1 MSNMPRMNDMK
12 PMSVSQS
19 KPKHSNISDNETES
33 ISLIEE
39 GRKKSNEQS
48 NKDTMALIYKGLY
61 CFLGLQ
67 VSYLTWGM
75 MQELI
80 MTTKFTPTA
89 SSPDGMFPSASF
101 CVFSNRFL
109 AIVISFLV
117 IRTVHGTIYCTAPYY
132 AFLPCAI
139 SNTSS
144 SWAQYASLHYVSFPL
159 QNIFKSTKV
168 IPVMLMGML
177 LRGVTYTFIEY
188 VEALAITSGVLVFS
202 MSKNATQSNDTET
215 SIAGVLLL
223 ITYVCSDSFTSQ
235 WQSRLYKN
243 YGKIDQYHMMFW
255 VNSWAVLL
263 TSAALIFSG
272 EIFTVFEFL
281 MVNPTAVLY
290 NIVTAVTSATGQ
302 FFIFYTIKEFGPIVF
317 TVIMTTRQM
326 LSMVLSSVIFGHK
339 MSIYSYL
346 GTVLVFGAVFHSV
359 RRQMKNKK

>member
-1 MSNMPRMNDMK
+1 MSTEMPRLHTSSEKGGDIFSDEK
-12 PMSVSQS
+12 DSLLEDGRSKSIVS
-19 KPKHSNISDNETES
+19 PRSD
-33 ISLIEE
+33 
-39 GRKKSNEQS
+39 KKA
-48 NKDTMALIYKGLY
+48 MIYKGL
-61 CFLGLQ
+61 FSFFGLQ
-67 VSYLTWGM
+67 ISYLTWGM

-80 MTTKFTPTA
+80 MTTQFQPTP

-109 AIVISFLV
+109 AIIISFIV
-117 IRTVHGTIYCTAPYY
+117 IKRVHGTIYCSAPYY

-139 SNTSS
+139 SNTTS

-177 LRGVTYTFIEY
+177 LRGVTYSCVEY
-188 VEALAITSGVLVFS
+188 MEASAITSGVLLFS
-202 MSKNATQSNDTET
+202 MSKNATHGSDAET
-215 SIAGVLLL
+215 SVIGVLLL
-223 ITYVCSDSFTSQ
+223 LTYVCSDSFTSQ
-235 WQSRLYKN
+235 WQSRIYKD

-263 TSAALIFSG
+263 TSAALVFSG
-272 EIFTVFEFL
+272 EVFIVIEFL
-281 MVNPTAVLY
+281 TINPSAIWYNVITA
-290 NIVTAVTSATGQ
+290 ITSATGQ

-326 LSMVLSSVIFGHK
+326 LSMVLSSVFFGHA

-346 GTVLVFGAVFHSV
+346 GTFLVFGSVFYSV
-359 RRQMKNKK
+359 HRQMAKHNSK

>member
-1 MSNMPRMNDMK
+1 MSEMSRVADMK
-12 PMSVSQS
+12 PMSISQQ
-19 KPKHSNISDNETES
+19 KPTRASEVDSEAES
-33 ISLIEE
+33 AALIEE
-39 GRKKSNEQS
+39 GKIIPEDQPKNDMMS
-48 NKDTMALIYKGLY
+48 MVYKGLY

-80 MTTKFTPTA
+80 MTTKFNPTA

-109 AIVISFLV
+109 AIVVSFVV
-117 IRTVHGTIYCTAPYY
+117 IKRVHGTIFCAAPYY
-132 AFLPCAI
+132 SFLPCAI

-168 IPVMLMGML
+168 IPVMLMGMI
-177 LRGVTYTFIEY
+177 LRGVTYSLVEY
-188 VEALAITSGVLVFS
+188 AEALAITAGVLLFS
-202 MSKNATQSNDTET
+202 MSKNATQNSDTET
-215 SIAGVLLL
+215 SVVGVLLL

-235 WQSRLYKN
+235 WQSRLYRD

-272 EIFTVFEFL
+272 EIFSVAEFL
-281 MVNPTAVLY
+281 YINPTAVIY
-290 NIVTAVTSATGQ
+290 NVITAITSATGQ

-326 LSMVLSSVIFGHK
+326 LSMVLSSFIFGHK
-339 MSIYSYL
+339 MSIFSYL
-346 GTVLVFGAVFHSV
+346 GTAFVFGAVFHSV
-359 RRQMKNKK
+359 RRQMKNKT